1 MATQTSPAPVHGLAL
16 SEGRGD
22 RWFSSQVLTWFLVR
36 KSLVAAKRK
45 GLPDPNS
52 AHAIVP

>member
-22 RWFSSQVLTWFLVR
+22 RWFSSQVLTWFLGSE
-36 KSLVAAKRK
+36 KPGGCQKKGVAGSK
-45 GLPDPNS
+45 
-52 AHAIVP
+52 